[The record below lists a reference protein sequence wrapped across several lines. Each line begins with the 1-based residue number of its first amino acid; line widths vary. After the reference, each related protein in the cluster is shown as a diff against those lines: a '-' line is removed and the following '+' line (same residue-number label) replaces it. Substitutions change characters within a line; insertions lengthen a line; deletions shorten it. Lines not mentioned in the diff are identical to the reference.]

1 MWLRH
6 FFTFLALILF
16 PLAARAR
23 EATGADLLYR
33 VGDEAAREAF
43 EASRQDEMDAAQLWR
58 QWATRY
64 WNQGDQIRNRDLPIG
79 QLLNGNI
86 AFNRRASA
94 QAADA
99 GNERAARFYDAS
111 ARFWN
116 DIGQQLAAGQKP
128 EIHFPKRE
136 MLSPIAGLPGT
147 PWENMGRDGG
157 ENPAQQPG
165 ARNNN
170 PRGNAPAVSDPMPRP
185 NYHWLHGQRYT
196 ATAMNE
202 LIGWYRRQ
210 KHLSRE
216 QQDTYIQE
224 QRKRNEDDE
233 REEKEWIALTFGPLG
248 GGKK

>member
-1 MWLRH
+1 MFRH
-6 FFTFLALILF
+6 VCTLLALILC

-33 VGDEAAREAF
+33 VGDEAAKEAF
-43 EASRQDEMDAAQLWR
+43 EASRQEEMDTAHLWR

-64 WNQGDQIRNRDLPIG
+64 WNQGDQIRNRDIPIE

-86 AFNRRASA
+86 AFNRRAA
-94 QAADA
+94 QQAADA
-99 GNERAARFYDAS
+99 GNERAARFYDQS

-128 EIHFPKRE
+128 EIHFPRRE

-157 ENPAQQPG
+157 GNNRGGAAPG
-165 ARNNN
+165 NN
-170 PRGNAPAVSDPMPRP
+170 RGAAAVADPIPRP

-196 ATAMNE
+196 ETAMGE
-202 LIGWYRRQ
+202 LVGWYRRQ
-210 KHLSRE
+210 KYMSRE
-216 QQDTYIQE
+216 EQDRQIAE
-224 QRKRNEDDE
+224 ARKRNEDDE
-233 REEKEWIALTFGPLG
+233 RSEKEWIQMTVGPLG